1 MLQKSIAL
9 TLAATVATLAF
20 SGSAAARDQI
30 RIVGSSTV
38 FPFSTVV
45 AETFGKRSGFRTPVV
60 ESTGSGGGLKLFC
73 AGTGFETP
81 DITNASRRI
90 KQSEVETCAANGV
103 QEITEVKIGYD
114 GIVIANSKTAPRFEL
129 TATQIFLALA
139 KQVPLDGRLVDN
151 PYRSWRDIDAALPDI
166 RIEVLGPPPTSGTR
180 DAFVELL
187 MESGAEAFEL
197 LEALKKSD
205 PAAYKQAVHSIR
217 EDGAYIEAGEND
229 NLIVQKLEA
238 NPNALGIFGFGFLDQ
253 NADKLQG
260 SVIGGVEPTFENIA
274 DGSYGVSR
282 SLYFYVKNAHVESV
296 PGMREFLL
304 EFTSEDAFGEYGY
317 LTDKGLIPLT
327 EDERE
332 KVRRE
337 TLSLTPLKL
346 M

>member
-1 MLQKSIAL
+1 
-9 TLAATVATLAF
+9 TRF
-20 SGSAAARDQI
+20 SRDW
-30 RIVGSSTV
+30 SSDV
-38 FPFSTVV
+38 CS
-45 AETFGKRSGFRTPVV
+45 SD
-60 ESTGSGGGLKLFC
+60 L
-73 AGTGFETP
+73 
-81 DITNASRRI
+81 
-90 KQSEVETCAANGV
+90 
-103 QEITEVKIGYD
+103 

-260 SVIGGVEPTFENIA
+260 SVIG
-274 DGSYGVSR
+274 
-282 SLYFYVKNAHVESV
+282 
-296 PGMREFLL
+296 
-304 EFTSEDAFGEYGY
+304 
-317 LTDKGLIPLT
+317 
-327 EDERE
+327 
-332 KVRRE
+332 
-337 TLSLTPLKL
+337 
-346 M
+346 